1 MIIFDLDGCLA
12 DCEHRRH
19 FVDPEKNQEYHWTCF
34 DPLSGN
40 NLIENWGW
48 WNQEKPPNKF
58 IPDWKAFY
66 EACEAGDKDLPV
78 EPVIEIFRQLN
89 DDEYNNTEI
98 QIWSGRCESVRE
110 KTEIWLKKYCSFGY
124 MNCRKLKMRPIGE
137 NTPDAELKEKW
148 LDEYLSLPT
157 MDFGENGIMP
167 KIDFVFDD
175 SKKVRDMWRR
185 RGIFVFDV
193 NQGKEF

>member
-19 FVDPEKNQEYHWTCF
+19 FVDPSKRQDCYYRE
-34 DPLSGN
+34 LS
-40 NLIENWGW
+40 NLKQMQGW
-48 WNQEKPPNKF
+48 YYLDDVSYPKSRMKF
-58 IPDWKAFY
+58 KPDWKAFY
-66 EACEAGDKDLPV
+66 EACDKDLPIR
-78 EPVIEIFRQLN
+78 EVISIFKQLTYAGFGN
-89 DDEYNNTEI
+89 EFH
-98 QIWSGRCESVRE
+98 IWSARCQSVFK
-110 KTEIWLKKYCSFGY
+110 KTDDWIHENDLFY
-124 MNCRKLKMRPIGE
+124 NELKMRPIGD

-167 KIDFVFDD
+167 KIDFVFDSD
-175 SKKVRDMWRR
+175 PKSIEMWRR

-193 NQGKEF
+193 NQSVRSFR